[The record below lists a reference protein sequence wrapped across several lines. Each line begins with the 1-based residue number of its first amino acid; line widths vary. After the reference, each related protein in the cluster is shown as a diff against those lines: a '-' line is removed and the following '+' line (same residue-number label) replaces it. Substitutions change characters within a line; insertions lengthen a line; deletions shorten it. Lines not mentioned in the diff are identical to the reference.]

1 MLEIKNIVNR
11 EINGNPSKNYWVQ
24 MQVQMETCDL
34 DYCDFLETRFKEYEN
49 ESDFYENTTNEKG
62 VILYFVER
70 ISIGGTNS
78 QDDESTGYML
88 AQQYS
93 GIPHYEYMPLTIP
106 NDKENIEK
114 WIEEKRNHIRR
125 SWSLYSVIYWY
136 LDEISCVLVER
147 NKPWFEKAVVD
158 IEKTWNTILH
168 ERENGYEHRASKKRI
183 KNVLEV
189 TESEDKEKKIIKN
202 LPISGGICLVKLD
215 HNEIQ

>member
-1 MLEIKNIVNR
+1 
-11 EINGNPSKNYWVQ
+11 
-24 MQVQMETCDL
+24 METCDL
-34 DYCDFLETRFKEYEN
+34 DECDFLETRIKEYS
-49 ESDFYENTTNEKG
+49 ESEFYDDVEREKG
-62 VILYFVER
+62 IILYFVER
-70 ISIGGTNS
+70 ISIGGGFSVEENN
-78 QDDESTGYML
+78 EEPGYML

-93 GIPHYEYMPLTIP
+93 GVPHYEYMPLEIAR
-106 NDKENIEK
+106 DKESIDK
-114 WIEEKRNHIRR
+114 WIENKRNNLRR

-147 NKPWFEKAVVD
+147 NKPWFEKAVVH

-215 HNEIQ
+215 HDEIQ